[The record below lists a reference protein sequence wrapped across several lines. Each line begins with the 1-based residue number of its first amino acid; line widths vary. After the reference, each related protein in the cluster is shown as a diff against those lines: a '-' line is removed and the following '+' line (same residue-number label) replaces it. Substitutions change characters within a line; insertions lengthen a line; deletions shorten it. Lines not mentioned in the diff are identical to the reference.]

1 MKGINV
7 SKMKNIIIM
16 LPPLSLQ
23 HSFATKIRAIEAQE
37 DLLKQSIGE
46 LQMLLAS
53 RLQEYFA

>member
-16 LPPLSLQ
+16 LPHSLQ
-23 HSFATKIRAIEAQE
+23 HSFATKIRAIEAHK

-46 LQMLLAS
+46 LQTLLAS